1 MIGITDLKTGVF
13 FELDNTPY
21 QVVIASHSKMG
32 RGGAVVK
39 AKVRNLLNGAVLDK
53 TFKGS
58 DQFEE
63 ADISRRRGQFL
74 YFDGQDAA
82 FMEDETYEQHQ
93 IAIDRIAESKPYLVE
108 GMELDLVIYNGSL
121 IALNLPPKVDLTVTY
136 TEPGIK
142 GDTQGSATKPATME
156 TGLVV
161 QVPLFIK
168 EGDRIKV
175 DTRDGSYEERA

>member
-13 FELDNTPY
+13 FELDNIPY

-108 GMELDLVIYNGSL
+108 GMELDLVIYNGRL

>member
-13 FELDNTPY
+13 FELDNVPY
-21 QVVIASHSKMG
+21 QVVFAQHSKMG

-39 AKVRNLLNGAVLDK
+39 AKVRNLLSGSVIDK

-63 ADISRRRGQFL
+63 ADILKRKGQFL
-74 YFDGQDAA
+74 YFDGSDAS
-82 FMEDETYEQHQ
+82 FMENESFEQYQ
-93 IAIDRIAESKPYLVE
+93 ISIDRIAESKPYLIE
-108 GMELDLVIYNGSL
+108 GLELDLVLYNGNL
-121 IALNLPPKVDLTVTY
+121 LALNLPPKVDLTVAY

-168 EGDRIKV
+168 DGDRVKV
-175 DTRDGSYEERA
+175 DTRDGSYEERS